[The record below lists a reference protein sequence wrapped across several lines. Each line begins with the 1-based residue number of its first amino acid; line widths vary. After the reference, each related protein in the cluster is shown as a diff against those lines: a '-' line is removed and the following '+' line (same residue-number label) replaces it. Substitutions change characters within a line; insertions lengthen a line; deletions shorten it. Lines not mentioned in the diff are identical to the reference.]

1 MPAMKLTSRTPAAVG
16 TGSATSRITVTGLF
30 KQFRR
35 ADGTVVPAVDGLSLE
50 IGHGEMV
57 VLLGPS
63 GCGKTSLLRCIA
75 GLEQPDEGEVVIDGE
90 VMFSRARKVNRP
102 PNARSISMMFQ
113 SYALWPHMT
122 VAKNVAYPLHGSG
135 LSKQQVRERVERI
148 LATVGVGELGEQ
160 HPAQLSG
167 GQQQRV
173 ALARSL
179 VTEPRVILFDEP
191 LSNVDAKV
199 REELRIE
206 LMTKQKQLGFTGVYV
221 THDQVEAMQLAD
233 RLVVL
238 EAGRIAQIDAP
249 RAVYTRPRT
258 ASVARFVGT
267 MNEVRGRVVE
277 ALDGGLVRV
286 TCPLGSVV
294 GRFVAEDGAPE
305 PVEDDEII
313 LGVRAEALHL
323 TGDDGWCPDA
333 ANVCAG
339 SLLAEGFAGAYA
351 VRVLMVGDV
360 ALDVHTAV
368 GALDDELLT
377 EDVKAWFAVD
387 DTMVFPA

>member
-1 MPAMKLTSRTPAAVG
+1 M
-16 TGSATSRITVTGLF
+16 
-30 KQFRR
+30 
-35 ADGTVVPAVDGLSLE
+35 
-50 IGHGEMV
+50 
-57 VLLGPS
+57 
-63 GCGKTSLLRCIA
+63 
-75 GLEQPDEGEVVIDGE
+75 IDGE
-90 VMFSRARKVNRP
+90 VVFSRARRINRSP
-102 PNARSISMMFQ
+102 DARSISMMFQ

-122 VAKNVAYPLHGSG
+122 VAKNVAYPLHGLG
-135 LSKQQVRERVERI
+135 LSKQEVRERVQRI
-148 LATVGVGELGEQ
+148 LHTVGVGDLGDQ

-238 EAGRIAQIDAP
+238 DSGRIAQIDKP
-249 RAVYTRPRT
+249 RTVYSRPRNV
-258 ASVARFVGT
+258 SVARFVGT
-267 MNEVRGRVVE
+267 MNEVRGQIV
-277 ALDGGLVRV
+277 APLDGGLVRV
-286 TCPLGSVV
+286 TCPLGTLV
-294 GRFVAEDGAPE
+294 GRFVAEGLSAPE
-305 PVEDDEII
+305 EGAEVIV
-313 LGVRAEALHL
+313 GVRAEALHL
-323 TGDDGWCPDA
+323 TLDDGWLPER
-333 ANVCAG
+333 ANVCVG

-351 VRVLMVGDV
+351 VRVLMVGDI

-368 GALDDELLT
+368 GAMDDVRVSDT
-377 EDVKAWFAVD
+377 EHVRAWFSAD